1 MNYML
6 VTVMLEMGSDSS
18 LYYVHSRAWGNADH
32 QTLFYFSV
40 WYLDHVVCPWIL
52 IQSLISAVELSN
64 FPVSGAGYAGRNDIL
79 YVRWGDG
86 GVKVDF
92 VLGGPLEFQTVTWAA
107 RILRCVVQVQ
117 QGLAMGWNYCG
128 IMHNKCFA
136 TLGIDTVQQKCVEP
150 LLQGWCRLEKIETF
164 DGRKVT
170 FAMLLLS
177 VFNQVIRVPSKRSS
191 LMYWKLNCWQNK
203 IRLHRKNISLNLL
216 CLPKL

>member
-1 MNYML
+1 
-6 VTVMLEMGSDSS
+6 
-18 LYYVHSRAWGNADH
+18 
-32 QTLFYFSV
+32 
-40 WYLDHVVCPWIL
+40 
-52 IQSLISAVELSN
+52 
-64 FPVSGAGYAGRNDIL
+64 
-79 YVRWGDG
+79 VRWGDS

-92 VLGGPLEFQTVTWAA
+92 VLGGQLEFQTMTWAA
-107 RILRCVVQVQ
+107 RILCCVVQDSWAQ

-128 IMHNKCFA
+128 IMHNTCFA
-136 TLGIDTVQQKCVEP
+136 TLCIDAVQQKCIEP

-177 VFNQVIRVPSKRSS
+177 VFNQVIWVPSKRSS

-203 IRLHRKNISLNLL
+203 NRLLRKNISLNLL